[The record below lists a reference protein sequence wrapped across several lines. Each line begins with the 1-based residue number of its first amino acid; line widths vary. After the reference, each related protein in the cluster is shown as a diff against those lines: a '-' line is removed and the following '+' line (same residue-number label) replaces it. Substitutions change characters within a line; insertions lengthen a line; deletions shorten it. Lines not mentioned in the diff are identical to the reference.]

1 MAQSGSRC
9 ARRPEYFRLRVRS
22 VRSSIRRRSCAG
34 VEEAARHGIRV
45 AVHAHGTDGIMA
57 SLRAGV
63 ASIEH
68 GTMLTSEAI
77 ALMKERGV
85 WLVPQAYLMVEG
97 GGIDPASLE
106 PAVRRKLAEIE
117 PRAKFSYEQ
126 AIQSGVKIAFSTDGP
141 LQKNDLW

>member
-1 MAQSGSRC
+1 
-9 ARRPEYFRLRVRS
+9 
-22 VRSSIRRRSCAG
+22 
-34 VEEAARHGIRV
+34 
-45 AVHAHGTDGIMA
+45 
-57 SLRAGV
+57 
-63 ASIEH
+63 
-68 GTMLTSEAI
+68 
-77 ALMKERGV
+77 MKERGV

-141 LQKNDLW
+141 LQKNDPWREFVALVARGMTPVQAIQKRHDSSCGVAGSRGPWPARTRPPC